1 MEYGAVALVFM
12 NPKATAPYS
21 IARSSAFIIAII
33 LLASSAFL
41 GRIPVFLF
49 LNRDFGTIADTVLLG
64 LTYLAEGWMW
74 IPYLIIV
81 GWFFK
86 KDKAIIIYS
95 FAVSTL
101 LTQIPKL
108 LLFPNITRPIAS
120 GIAPNLMHTV
130 KGVTMHQLSSFPS
143 GHTATAFT
151 IFLLTIYLFDRTKMI
166 LIGLLYAML
175 CGYSRI
181 YLGQHFPMDVGGGII
196 VAIMTI
202 EISKRLRKIKSD
214 VTKN

>member
-1 MEYGAVALVFM
+1 MKS
-12 NPKATAPYS
+12 KATAPYT
-21 IARSSAFIIAII
+21 IARSSALLIAII
-33 LLASSAFL
+33 LLASSAVL

-64 LTYLAEGWMW
+64 FTYLAEGWIW

-81 GWFFK
+81 GWLFK
-86 KDKAIIIYS
+86 KDKAIIVYS
-95 FAVSTL
+95 FAISTL

-108 LLFPNITRPIAS
+108 FLLSHITRPIAS
-120 GIAPNLMHTV
+120 GIAPNLIHTV
-130 KGVTMHQLSSFPS
+130 KGVTMHQLNSFPS

-151 IFLLTIYLFDRTKMI
+151 IFLLTIYLFNQTKLI

-175 CGYSRI
+175 CGYSRV

-196 VAIMTI
+196 VAIATI
-202 EISKRLRKIKSD
+202 EISKRIRKIKSD

>member
-1 MEYGAVALVFM
+1 M

>member
-1 MEYGAVALVFM
+1 M

-21 IARSSAFIIAII
+21 IARSSAFIIAIV

>member
-1 MEYGAVALVFM
+1 M
-12 NPKATAPYS
+12 NPKAIAPYS

-33 LLASSAFL
+33 LLASSAFW

-49 LNRDFGTIADTVLLG
+49 LNRDFGTIADTVLFG
-64 LTYLAEGWMW
+64 FTYLAEGWMW

-86 KDKAIIIYS
+86 KDKAIIVYS
-95 FAVSTL
+95 FVVSTL

-130 KGVTMHQLSSFPS
+130 KGVTIHQLSSFPS

-151 IFLLTIYLFDRTKMI
+151 IFLLTIYIFDRTKMI

>member
-1 MEYGAVALVFM
+1 M
-12 NPKATAPYS
+12 NPKAIAPYS

-49 LNRDFGTIADTVLLG
+49 LNRDLGTIADTVLLG

>member
-1 MEYGAVALVFM
+1 M

-196 VAIMTI
+196 VAILTI

>member
-1 MEYGAVALVFM
+1 M
-12 NPKATAPYS
+12 NPKAIAPYS

-33 LLASSAFL
+33 LLASSAFW
-41 GRIPVFLF
+41 GRIPIFLF
-49 LNRDFGTIADTVLLG
+49 LNRDFGTIADNVLLG
-64 LTYLAEGWMW
+64 FTYLAEGWMW

-86 KDKAIIIYS
+86 KDKAIIVYS
-95 FAVSTL
+95 FVVSTL

>member
-1 MEYGAVALVFM
+1 M

-181 YLGQHFPMDVGGGII
+181 YLGQHFPLDVGGGII

>member
-1 MEYGAVALVFM
+1 MKS
-12 NPKATAPYS
+12 KATAPYT
-21 IARSSAFIIAII
+21 IARSSALLIAII
-33 LLASSAFL
+33 LLASSAVL

-64 LTYLAEGWMW
+64 FTYLAEGWIW

-81 GWFFK
+81 GWLFK
-86 KDKAIIIYS
+86 KDKAIIVYS
-95 FAVSTL
+95 FAISTL

-108 LLFPNITRPIAS
+108 LLLSHITRPIAS
-120 GIAPNLMHTV
+120 GIAPNLIHTV
-130 KGVTMHQLSSFPS
+130 KGVTMHQLNSFPS

-151 IFLLTIYLFDRTKMI
+151 IFLLTIYLFNQSKLI

-175 CGYSRI
+175 CGYSRV
-181 YLGQHFPMDVGGGII
+181 YLGQHFPMDIGGGII
-196 VAIMTI
+196 VAIATI
-202 EISKRLRKIKSD
+202 EISKRIRKIKSD

>member
-1 MEYGAVALVFM
+1 
-12 NPKATAPYS
+12 
-21 IARSSAFIIAII
+21 
-33 LLASSAFL
+33 
-41 GRIPVFLF
+41 
-49 LNRDFGTIADTVLLG
+49 
-64 LTYLAEGWMW
+64 
-74 IPYLIIV
+74 V
-81 GWFFK
+81 GWLFK
-86 KDKAIIIYS
+86 KDKAIIVYS
-95 FAVSTL
+95 FAISTL

>member
-1 MEYGAVALVFM
+1 MKS
-12 NPKATAPYS
+12 KATAPYT
-21 IARSSAFIIAII
+21 IARSSALLIAII
-33 LLASSAFL
+33 LLASSAVL

-64 LTYLAEGWMW
+64 FTYLAEGWIW

-81 GWFFK
+81 GWLFK
-86 KDKAIIIYS
+86 KDKAIIVYS
-95 FAVSTL
+95 FAISTL

-108 LLFPNITRPIAS
+108 LLLSHITRPIAS
-120 GIAPNLMHTV
+120 GIAPNLIHTV
-130 KGVTMHQLSSFPS
+130 KGVTMHQLNSFPS

-151 IFLLTIYLFDRTKMI
+151 IFLLTIYLFNQSKLI

-175 CGYSRI
+175 CGYSRV

-196 VAIMTI
+196 VAIATI
-202 EISKRLRKIKSD
+202 EISKRIRKIKSD

>member
-1 MEYGAVALVFM
+1 MKS
-12 NPKATAPYS
+12 KATAPYT
-21 IARSSAFIIAII
+21 IARSSALLIAII
-33 LLASSAFL
+33 LLASSAVL

-49 LNRDFGTIADTVLLG
+49 LNRDFGTSADTVLLG
-64 LTYLAEGWMW
+64 FTYLAEGWIW

-86 KDKAIIIYS
+86 KDKAIIVYS
-95 FAVSTL
+95 FAISTL

-108 LLFPNITRPIAS
+108 LLLSHITRPIAS
-120 GIAPNLMHTV
+120 GIAPNLIHTV
-130 KGVTMHQLSSFPS
+130 KGVVMHQLNSFPS

-151 IFLLTIYLFDRTKMI
+151 IFLLTIYLFNQTKLI
-166 LIGLLYAML
+166 LIGLLYAIL
-175 CGYSRI
+175 CGYSRV

-196 VAIMTI
+196 VAIATI
-202 EISKRLRKIKSD
+202 EISKRIRKIKSD

>member
-1 MEYGAVALVFM
+1 M
-12 NPKATAPYS
+12 NPKAIAPYS

-196 VAIMTI
+196 VAILTI

>member
-1 MEYGAVALVFM
+1 M
-12 NPKATAPYS
+12 NPKAIAPYS

-33 LLASSAFL
+33 LLASSAFW

-64 LTYLAEGWMW
+64 FTYLAEGWMW

-86 KDKAIIIYS
+86 KDKAIIVYS
-95 FAVSTL
+95 FVVSTL

-130 KGVTMHQLSSFPS
+130 KGVTMYQLSSFPS